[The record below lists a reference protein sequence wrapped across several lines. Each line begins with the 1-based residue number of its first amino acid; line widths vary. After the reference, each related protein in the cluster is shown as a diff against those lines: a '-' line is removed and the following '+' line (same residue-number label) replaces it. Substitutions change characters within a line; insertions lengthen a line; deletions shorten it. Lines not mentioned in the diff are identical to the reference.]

1 MLVCMV
7 LGAPSLCMSV
17 ICRHR
22 RKSLSYHQQRPSIH
36 VNPASDFVESR
47 PKGKSWFDT
56 GFLSAIQH
64 TYSFFVFE
72 EWKYLFSDW
81 LPMCFYSLFS
91 KPRILFRSR
100 SSTALFSGFTNWR
113 IVQFS
118 DANLLSFFRRILR
131 NLYNYSFVKVGKM
144 CVCPT
149 CVTCDK
155 RFLHYRH
162 PTRKICYM
170 VMDFGSHK
178 ADQTT
183 PEIDFRS
190 FASTKISC
198 TFAALIKVVH
208 KFHG

>member
-1 MLVCMV
+1 MILLKVDPRAKV
-7 LGAPSLCMSV
+7 DST
-17 ICRHR
+17 
-22 RKSLSYHQQRPSIH
+22 Q
-36 VNPASDFVESR
+36 
-47 PKGKSWFDT
+47 
-56 GFLSAIQH
+56 GFFLL
-64 TYSFFVFE
+64 YSTRI
-72 EWKYLFSDW
+72 L
-81 LPMCFYSLFS
+81 SLFS
-91 KPRILFRSR
+91 KNENISFLTDYLCVSIRFLVSLAFCFVHEAAPRCSLASP
-100 SSTALFSGFTNWR
+100 R

-131 NLYNYSFVKVGKM
+131 NLYSFVKVSKM

-198 TFAALIKVVH
+198 TFFAALIKVVH